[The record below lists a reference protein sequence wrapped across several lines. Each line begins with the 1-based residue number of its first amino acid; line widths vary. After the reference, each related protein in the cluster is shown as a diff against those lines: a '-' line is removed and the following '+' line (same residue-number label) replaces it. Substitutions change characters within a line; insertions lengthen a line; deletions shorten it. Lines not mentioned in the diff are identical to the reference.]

1 MKNKILPGLLLIF
14 VACRLP
20 AQEVLL
26 VGTKPSVA
34 GKRTIKP
41 TVGLDIRFSALRDH
55 NQESAN
61 VRIRGLRAGVIVET
75 QKAYKAGLGYYFLN
89 TRTDNLRTQ
98 PDNSGLACTGCYAT
112 RKLDFG
118 TAYFEPFWL
127 RRQYW
132 LVSTPLE
139 IGYGRAAE
147 RYYDAAAE
155 IAQAG
160 RSGGFVPAGL
170 SVSVI
175 LKPPAIRHFRPLQWF
190 GLNAL
195 AGYRYVL
202 EGKDLAADYDGVFYT
217 IRLAFFLNRL
227 TDDVK
232 DWRKARKKRRTEK

>member
-1 MKNKILPGLLLIF
+1 M
-14 VACRLP
+14 ACRLP
-20 AQEVLL
+20 AQEVLPIS
-26 VGTKPSVA
+26 TEPSVA

-41 TVGLDIRFSALRDH
+41 TAGLDIRFSTLRDH

-75 QKAYKAGLGYYFLN
+75 RKAYKAGLGYYFLN

-98 PDNSGLACTGCYAT
+98 PNNPGLACTDCHAT

-132 LVSTPLE
+132 LASTPLE
-139 IGYGRAAE
+139 IGYGRATE
-147 RYYDAAAE
+147 RYYDTAAE
-155 IAQAG
+155 IRQTS
-160 RSGGFVPAGL
+160 RSGGFVPVGL
-170 SVSVI
+170 GVSVI
-175 LKPPAIRHFRPLQWF
+175 LKPPAIRHFRPLRWF
-190 GLNAL
+190 GLNAV

-217 IRLAFFLNRL
+217 VRLAFFLDRF
-227 TDDVK
+227 TDDAL
-232 DWRKARKKRRTEK
+232 DWHKARKKRRTEK